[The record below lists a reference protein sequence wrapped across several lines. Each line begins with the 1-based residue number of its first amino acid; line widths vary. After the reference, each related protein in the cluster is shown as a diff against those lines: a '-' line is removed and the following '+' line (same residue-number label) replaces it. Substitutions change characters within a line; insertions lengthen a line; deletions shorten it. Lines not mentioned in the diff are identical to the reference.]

1 MNTNKQKQYMVIHNV
16 RHDEKLQKYLEQIC
30 HDEHVQIIEE
40 YVSNNWFE
48 QRPSIYAEFKAS
60 AISDM
65 LLCSYNEDKL
75 AYIKYLY
82 DDYEKKYM
90 LAKNS
95 VIKAI
100 EETGFDES
108 DAVDTMIRDDL
119 SNGWKV
125 TVLDNTRE
133 NVKAWAT
140 SSWTVD
146 FNNNWTNMSLKTKK
160 PQPTKQKS
168 KLEKFYSFIQD
179 WEYEIWSFIFG
190 ASVSSLFFI
199 TVLTLKHFMV
209 K

>member
-1 MNTNKQKQYMVIHNV
+1 MNTNKQKQYLVIHNV

-30 HDEHVQIIEE
+30 LDEHVQIVEE

-48 QRPSIYAEFKAS
+48 PKPSIYAEFKAS
-60 AISDM
+60 ATSDM

-82 DDYEKKYM
+82 DDYEKKYK

-95 VIKAI
+95 ITKAI

-119 SNGWKV
+119 SDGWKV
-125 TVLDNTRE
+125 TVLGDARE
-133 NVKAWAT
+133 NVKTWAT

-146 FNNNWTNMSLKTKK
+146 FNNNWTSMSLKTKK
-160 PQPTKQKS
+160 SEPTKQKS

-179 WEYEIWSFIFG
+179 WKYEILLFIFG
-190 ASVSSLFFI
+190 ASVSSLIFI
-199 TVLTLKHFMV
+199 TVLTLKHFMI